1 MNPSFT
7 TIRISSAV
15 IVIAI
20 GFIAS
25 WYWLADSLPAW
36 SDEIAHLATAK
47 GILLTGEPFTVLFD
61 QCARLTDDQYHRGL
75 EISRMTAWS
84 YDLWGESLVAA
95 RSIPLIF
102 TMATWLLYVVYTRW
116 RGYSSGKQ
124 IFIMTVLFFG
134 QSMVLEKALY
144 VRIYA
149 PLLFFLLLS
158 LIAVWES
165 YNSWSNRKFLWACGW
180 LAVALLSLAFTRN
193 WHLIQFAIIGLSV
206 ILLWLTA
213 YYTPAIDLLRKSW
226 AWVASLPAGRKYPAI
241 AILVLFFAGSITL
254 APRLVDLFGSE
265 IVGLQVSFSFGR
277 GYISPVFLIP
287 WDNIAGLIRFLLVI
301 NVLIIYW
308 WKVDRTRQG
317 ERDFNS
323 WLLSTGILSGILV
336 AVLMNHNFVFWS
348 RFFYPSVGLVVLG
361 ASAKLS
367 AVPNTYAL
375 ASVIGIYLV
384 INAAVSA
391 STFHLDRSNIQE
403 GISWLQTNTGQQDA
417 VLTYNAQL
425 SIHGGSDLCDRAFS
439 INGRQEAVE
448 NPEDLENVT
457 IDRDAFGYLRSG
469 GGSDPFIEGDAL
481 SQFLDD
487 NPDSEVYFLYT
498 DAHRF
503 RNDLYR
509 WTTTKNRK
517 NDHNLFELLKNGAVG
532 EDVIS
537 GLRGSGLKRIDRTKL
552 TEALAIR
559 NFP

>member
-1 MNPSFT
+1 MIPSNT
-7 TIRISSAV
+7 TIKFTFATLA
-15 IVIAI
+15 IAI

-25 WYWLADSLPAW
+25 WYWLAGSLTAW
-36 SDEIAHLATAK
+36 SDEIAHLAVAK
-47 GILLTGEPFTVLFD
+47 GIQLTGEPFTVLFD
-61 QCARLTDDQYHRGL
+61 QCARLTADQMYRGL

-95 RSIPLIF
+95 RSVPLVF
-102 TMATWLLYVVYTRW
+102 TMGTWLLYVVYTRW

-165 YNSWSNRKFLWACGW
+165 FNSWNNRKFLWAGGW

-193 WHLIQFAIIGLSV
+193 WHLIQFAIAGLSV

-213 YYTPAIDLLRKSW
+213 NYIPVTDLLRKW
-226 AWVASLPAGRKYPAI
+226 WNWLASLPAGRKYSAL

-254 APRLVDLFGSE
+254 MPRLVDLFGSE
-265 IVGLQVSFSFGR
+265 VVGFQVGFSFGR

-287 WDNIAGLIRFLLVI
+287 WDNIAGLIRFFLVI

-308 WKVDRTRQG
+308 WKVGRPGQD

-336 AVLMNHNFVFWS
+336 AVFMGHNFVFWS
-348 RFFYPSVGLVVLG
+348 RFFYPSVGLVILG
-361 ASAKLS
+361 ASARL
-367 AVPNTYAL
+367 ATVPSTYAL

-403 GISWLQTNTGQQDA
+403 GISWLQTNTGEQDA
-417 VLTYNAQL
+417 VLTFNAQL
-425 SIHGGSDLCDRAFS
+425 YLHGGKDLCSRAFS

-448 NPEDLENVT
+448 NPDDLENVK
-457 IDRDAFGYLRSG
+457 IDRKAFGYLIS
-469 GGSDPFIEGDAL
+469 GGSDPFIKGDAL
-481 SQFLDD
+481 SQFLSD
-487 NPDSEVYFLYT
+487 NPDSDVYFLYT
-498 DAHRF
+498 DHHRF
-503 RNDLYR
+503 RGDLYR

-517 NDHNLFELLKNGAVG
+517 NDNNLFELLKSDDVG
-532 EDVIS
+532 DDVIS
-537 GLRGSGLKRIDRTKL
+537 GLRGSGLKRIDRAKL
-552 TEALAIR
+552 TEALAAST
-559 NFP
+559 FP